1 MNHFKYYDFVMAAF
15 VAVLL
20 CSNLIGPAKIAE
32 FNGVIFGAGVLF
44 FPFSYIFGDVLTE
57 VYGYKRARRVVWTG
71 FAALGFAAFMSWAV
85 LALPAAESWGDQAA
99 LETAFG
105 STWRIVLASLIGF
118 WAGEL
123 TNSYVMAKMKIK
135 TQGKHLYA
143 RTIGSTVVGQAVDSV
158 FFYSIAFLGI
168 WSVEQVLLVMVSNY
182 VLKVL
187 WEALMTPFTYKL
199 VNFLKRAEKIDVYD
213 THTDFTPFSI
223 SVSDEK
229 KT

>member
-1 MNHFKYYDFVMAAF
+1 MAAF

-85 LALPAAESWGDQAA
+85 LALPAAENWGDQAA

-182 VLKVL
+182 ILKVL

-213 THTDFTPFSI
+213 TNTDFTPFSV

>member
-1 MNHFKYYDFVMAAF
+1 MNNFKYYDFVMAAF

-85 LALPAAESWGDQAA
+85 LALPAAENWGDQAA

-182 VLKVL
+182 ILKVL

-213 THTDFTPFSI
+213 TNTDFTPFSV

>member
-1 MNHFKYYDFVMAAF
+1 MNNFKYYDFVMAAF

-32 FNGVIFGAGVLF
+32 FNGIIFGAGVLF

-71 FAALGFAAFMSWAV
+71 FATLGFAAFMSWAV
-85 LALPAAESWGDQAA
+85 LALPAADSWGDQAA

-182 VLKVL
+182 LLKVL

-199 VNFLKRAEKIDVYD
+199 VNFLKRAEKVDVYD
-213 THTDFTPFSI
+213 TDTNFTPFSV
-223 SVSDEK
+223 SVADDK
-229 KT
+229 KA